1 MSALHAPIPR
11 QIQLHQRSATLEL
24 TYGETEAYVLEAEF
38 LRVLS
43 PSAEVRGHGGKGA
56 VLQTGKR
63 LVRIDGVEAA
73 GNYALKL
80 TFSDGHDSGIYSWPY
95 LYDLCQN
102 KERYWE
108 GYLAQLKAANGS
120 RD

>member
-1 MSALHAPIPR
+1 
-11 QIQLHQRSATLEL
+11 
-24 TYGETEAYVLEAEF
+24 
-38 LRVLS
+38 
-43 PSAEVRGHGGKGA
+43 
-56 VLQTGKR
+56 
-63 LVRIDGVEAA
+63 AA